1 MTSAATAIAN
11 RRLENR
17 RRPRD
22 ITVKKYLALA
32 ALTAVVA
39 VGIAGPLAVP
49 SAASAAGP
57 PVDTKRCAT
66 LTLEGTTDT
75 DLVIDAI
82 GGKTTCK
89 AAKAVGHAYLKA
101 DGWHPLTLRA
111 ASKTWRRIVQ
121 DDHNGGD
128 DCANGDTPL
137 GGGPYSSWKTTQY
150 QARTR
155 YGWQSVYLTYEW
167 VLEDQEYCSGT

>member
-1 MTSAATAIAN
+1 MSESQFKRATQGHH
-11 RRLENR
+11 
-17 RRPRD
+17 
-22 ITVKKYLALA
+22 VKKYFVLA
-32 ALTAVVA
+32 ALTAVA

-49 SAASAAGP
+49 STASAAGP
-57 PVDTKRCAT
+57 PVDTKRCAWWS
-66 LTLEGTTDT
+66 LEGTTDT

-89 AAKAVGHAYLKA
+89 AAKAVGDAYLKA
-101 DGWHPLTLRA
+101 RSWHPMKLRA
-111 ASKTWRRIVQ
+111 AGKTWHRIAQ

-137 GGGPYSSWKTTQY
+137 GGGPYSSWKNTQY
-150 QARTR
+150 ETRTR
-155 YGWQSVYLTYEW
+155 HGSQSVYLTYQW